1 MKLVLD
7 TNVLVAGVRSRTGAS
22 NVILIAG
29 FEGRFDWMCSVPLF
43 FEYEDVLGRAEF
55 LLEAGMD
62 RATVGRFLDA
72 VARIVVPVKIGFQWR
87 PQLRDPQDEMVLEAA
102 VNGGAQAIVT
112 HNLRDFGQVPRRFGV
127 DVLSPGEAKRRLMI

>member
-22 NVILIAG
+22 NLILIAG

-55 LLEAGMD
+55 PAGRRSGSRD
-62 RATVGRFLDA
+62 GRTVSRC
-72 VARIVVPVKIGFQWR
+72 VARVVVPVEIGFQWR

-102 VNGGAQAIVT
+102 VNAGAG
-112 HNLRDFGQVPRRFGV
+112 RDGDP
-127 DVLSPGEAKRRLMI
+127 